1 MHVGWLGSLAL
12 GMGALM
18 SAHFLSELPE
28 ANPIGSAALST
39 GNAGVTVSGTQTTHS
54 PEGKRGP
61 RAGSPRAPEAPGY
74 PPHEFDFDSCLD
86 DWNSSRGCF
95 RATEPEEVK
104 RSEPGQAPPSAR
116 PITMTD
122 LAQFA
127 PEKIAVT
134 GEPGNLGIAG
144 MPMNFVA
151 TATTHTRTGTLF
163 GAPIAV
169 RFTPTSYAFVHGDG
183 STATTADGGRT
194 WSALGQLSFTPT
206 ATSHVYEDRG
216 TYLAHVSVRYAAEV
230 DLGAGWSAVPGDL
243 TVDGPDSEIRI
254 FEAHTALV
262 AFTCAENPGAPGC

>member
-18 SAHFLSELPE
+18 SAHFLSALPE

-104 RSEPGQAPPSAR
+104 RSEPGQASPSAR

-163 GAPIAV
+163 GTPIAV

-262 AFTCAENPGAPGC
+262 AFMCAENPGAPGC

>member
-1 MHVGWLGSLAL
+1 MHVI
-12 GMGALM
+12 GMLTLTAVL
-18 SAHFLSELPE
+18 
-28 ANPIGSAALST
+28 IAAAPQST
-39 GNAGVTVSGTQTTHS
+39 GGSCNATVSWISGCASNGASVTLSAERTHS

-61 RAGSPRAPEAPGY
+61 RAGSPRAPEAPWY

-104 RSEPGQAPPSAR
+104 RSEPGQASPSAR

-151 TATTHTRTGTLF
+151 MATTHTRTGTLF
-163 GAPIAV
+163 GTPIAV